1 MSRLEQDRAAALAAS
16 KASQAKAKRDN
27 AEQNGGMTGWPP
39 GMLQDDSRELSRALA
54 NAPHARQHV
63 KEACAAIKT
72 GNDAP

>member
-1 MSRLEQDRAAALAAS
+1 MNRADADRAAALEAS
-16 KASQAKAKRDN
+16 KASQAQAKRDN

-39 GMLQDDSRELSRALA
+39 GMLQDDSRGLSRALA

-63 KEACAAIKT
+63 KEACAAIKK

>member
-1 MSRLEQDRAAALAAS
+1 MTRLEQDRAAALEAS
-16 KASQAKAKRDN
+16 RVSQAKAKREN

-63 KEACAAIKT
+63 KEACAAIKQ
-72 GNDAP
+72 GDAK

>member
-1 MSRLEQDRAAALAAS
+1 MNRADVDRAAAPEAS
-16 KASQAKAKRDN
+16 KASQAKAKREN

-63 KEACAAIKT
+63 KEACAAIKK